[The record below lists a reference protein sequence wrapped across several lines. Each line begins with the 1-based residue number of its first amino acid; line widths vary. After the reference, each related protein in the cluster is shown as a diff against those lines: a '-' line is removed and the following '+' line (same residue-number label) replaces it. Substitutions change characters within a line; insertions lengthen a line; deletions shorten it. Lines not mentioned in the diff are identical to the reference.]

1 MSARVWVTGLGA
13 VTAAG
18 VGTGVLRELLLEGRT
33 RLAPDPDLA
42 GLETGHCPDVA
53 PTRATRHLDRSAT
66 LFVTAA
72 LEAWGDAGLEGT
84 SLDAARSGVIEGSSL
99 GPMAEVLALSRGLS
113 GPPEYRPSGLVR
125 FMVGAG
131 GAAVAHIYGLRG
143 PVLHLSAGSV
153 SAASAIGEAYVR
165 IASGAADLMV
175 AGGAECP
182 LAPEIVGHFRA
193 AGILAPPGDLAPCRP
208 FEVERRGTVLG
219 EGAGVL
225 ILESEA
231 HARGRGAR
239 CYAELRGYGLSCE
252 AHSMIGPDPSGSG
265 VTAAITAALGR
276 TPLAEIDWIKAHGTG
291 TRPNDAAEC
300 AGLAELFGPRL
311 VDAPITSL
319 KPAVGHC
326 LGASGAVE
334 AVAAVLCSV
343 AGVIPATVGT
353 GAIDPALPP
362 CRVVRQV
369 ERRPTRHA
377 LLLSESFGGR
387 CAALLLA
394 AV

>member
-1 MSARVWVTGLGA
+1 MSTRVWVTGLGA

-18 VGTGVLRELLLEGRT
+18 TGTAPLRELLLAARK
-33 RLAPDPDLA
+33 RVAPDADHP
-42 GLETGHCPDVA
+42 GLETGRCPDIPVM
-53 PTRATRHLDRSAT
+53 RATRHLDRSAT

-72 LEAWGDAGLEGT
+72 LEAWADAGIDT
-84 SLDAARSGVIEGSSL
+84 ATLDAARCGVIEGSSL
-99 GPMAEVLALSRGLS
+99 GPLAAVLGWLRHSS
-113 GPPEYRPSGLVR
+113 GPLECQPSGLVR

-131 GAAVAHIYGLRG
+131 GAAVAHQYGLRG

-153 SAASAIGEAYVR
+153 SAASAIGDAYER

-182 LAPEIVGHFRA
+182 LAPEIVGHFHA
-193 AGILAPPGDLAPCRP
+193 AGILAPEGMSCRP
-208 FEVERRGTVLG
+208 FDVQRRGTVLG
-219 EGAGVL
+219 EGGGVL
-225 ILESEA
+225 ILESET
-231 HARGRGAR
+231 HARRRGAR
-239 CYAELRGYGLSCE
+239 CYARIEGYGLSCE
-252 AHSMIGPDPSGSG
+252 AHSMISPDPGGSG
-265 VTAAITAALGR
+265 VAAATQAAIGR
-276 TPLAEIDWIKAHGTG
+276 TPLREIDWIKTHGTG

-300 AGLAELFGPRL
+300 AGLARLFGSDL
-311 VDAPITSL
+311 VETPITSL

-353 GAIDPALPP
+353 GSIDPALPP
-362 CRVVRQV
+362 CRVVQQV

-394 AV
+394 AA

>member
-1 MSARVWVTGLGA
+1 MNAGVWVTGLGA

-18 VGTGVLRELLLEGRT
+18 VGISPLRDLLLDART
-33 RLAPDPDLA
+33 SITPDPSLE
-42 GLETGHCPDVA
+42 GLETGRCPDIPA
-53 PTRATRHLDRSAT
+53 TRATRHLDRSAT

-72 LEAWGDAGLEGT
+72 IEAWADAGI
-84 SLDAARSGVIEGSSL
+84 DAKLNPARCGVIEGSSL
-99 GPMAEVLALSRGLS
+99 GPMAEVLALRRDWNGT
-113 GPPEYRPSGLVR
+113 PEYHPSGLVR

-131 GAAVAHIYGLRG
+131 GAAIAHLYGLRG

-153 SAASAIGEAYVR
+153 SAASAIGDAYVR
-165 IASGAADLMV
+165 IASGAADLIV

-193 AGILAPPGDLAPCRP
+193 AGILAPPGAAATCRP
-208 FEVERRGTVLG
+208 FAAECRGTVLG

-225 ILESEA
+225 ILESEV
-231 HARGRGAR
+231 HARRRGAR
-239 CYAELRGYGLSCE
+239 CYAILEGYGLSCE

-265 VTAAITAALGR
+265 VTTAVAEALGS
-276 TPLAEIDWIKAHGTG
+276 TPSEAIAWIKTHGTG

-300 AGLAELFGPRL
+300 AGLAQVFGARL
-311 VDAPITSL
+311 VDTPITSL
-319 KPAVGHC
+319 KPALGHC

-343 AGVIPATVGT
+343 AGVVPATVGT
-353 GAIDPALPP
+353 GPIDPALPA
-362 CRVVRQV
+362 CRVPRRV
-369 ERRPTRHA
+369 ERCPTRHA

-394 AV
+394 AA